1 MILLGIAGAAGAGKD
16 TVADYLVDKYN
27 FVKFGFAWPLKAM
40 LHAGLGLDPNDYQ
53 SGPQKEADIP
63 RFGFSY
69 RKAAQT
75 LGTEWGR
82 GLLRDDLWLLLAQL
96 RIEWIKVE
104 LPKVGGIACCDLR
117 FENEASL
124 IRGQGGLVL
133 HLKSNRS
140 SVTLGEEA
148 KHISESGITFR
159 PGDAFINNSHSIL
172 QLYNMVDWM
181 MKDLPKAVSA

>member
-1 MILLGIAGAAGAGKD
+1 MILLGIAGAAGVGKD

-40 LHAGLGLDPNDYQ
+40 LLAGLGLDPNAYQ

-82 GLLRDDLWLLLAQL
+82 GLRSDLWLLLAEH
-96 RIEWIKVE
+96 RIEWIKAN
-104 LPKVGGIACCDLR
+104 LPKVGGIVCCDLR
-117 FENEASL
+117 FENEASM
-124 IRGQGGLVL
+124 IRHRGGLVL
-133 HLKSNRS
+133 HLKSNRPNT
-140 SVTLGEEA
+140 TLGEEA
-148 KHISESGITFR
+148 KHVSESGVAFLS
-159 PGDAFINNSHSIL
+159 GDAFIDNSYSIL
-172 QLYNMVDWM
+172 QLYNMIDWM
-181 MKDLPKAVSA
+181 LKDLPKAVPA